1 MLILDNVEKV
11 KLENRF
17 NNEIDSEIICNEVDV
32 VEFGELKNDVE
43 FLDVNKCDI
52 LFLLDNVL
60 IEIEEVVLVFIIV
73 IEDDDL
79 SDEYVLM
86 KSNIVLFGVEF
97 DLLCEEVCEIDVL
110 KLNCESYSDLKK
122 MVISE
127 N

>member
-1 MLILDNVEKV
+1 M
-11 KLENRF
+11 
-17 NNEIDSEIICNEVDV
+17 
-32 VEFGELKNDVE
+32 E
-43 FLDVNKCDI
+43 FLDVNKSDI

-60 IEIEEVVLVFIIV
+60 IEIEEVVLVFINV

-110 KLNCESYSDLKK
+110 KLNCESDSDLKK

-127 N
+127 NWMKVVCGF